1 MYFAFSAS
9 FLMPNH
15 SSSSQIPS
23 PVSSAAASKS
33 NLTSSRFISQALV
46 SFHCCHGAR
55 PAWRQPQNKRA
66 HADPPSPQPPR
77 GQVVR
82 TVSSIF
88 ALLFITA
95 GLVYIAEQDVNPKIP
110 DYFTA
115 FYFALT
121 TLTTVGFGDVVPVL
135 RPTHIVPR
143 SQNGAR
149 CGAVRCGALPRSAE
163 SRKDVRLGRPPL
175 KPKGR

>member
-1 MYFAFSAS
+1 M
-9 FLMPNH
+9 
-15 SSSSQIPS
+15 
-23 PVSSAAASKS
+23 
-33 NLTSSRFISQALV
+33 
-46 SFHCCHGAR
+46 
-55 PAWRQPQNKRA
+55 
-66 HADPPSPQPPR
+66 
-77 GQVVR
+77 R

-149 CGAVRCGALPRSAE
+149 CGAVRCAAKKRRVTECQTWMPTVEA
-163 SRKDVRLGRPPL
+163 GRPVSSGEISL
-175 KPKGR
+175 